1 MKKIR
6 FWKMSGSGNDFVV
19 VDRRNRSLLEDP
31 SRFAQRVCRRK
42 VSVGADGV
50 LLLEESKRADFRM
63 RIFNADGSEAEMC
76 GNGARCIARFAC
88 LQGIAGESMTF
99 ETLAGI
105 LRAQVSRERVKVQ
118 MSEPKDLA
126 LHRKIRLQESEVILH
141 CVNSGVPHAVW
152 FYKDLEEAP
161 VQELGRIIRFHE
173 AFSPAGTNVNFV
185 HVADPHHL
193 SIRTY
198 ERGVEDE
205 TLACGTGAVASA
217 LASSA
222 LGLVEPPVFIRTR
235 GGEVLT
241 VHFQRKGSEFG
252 EVFME
257 GSTAIA
263 CEGELW
269 EEALL

>member
-19 VDRRNRSLLEDP
+19 IDRRNPVLVEDP
-31 SRFAQRVCRRK
+31 SRFTQKVCRRN

-50 LLLEESKRADFRM
+50 LFLEESTRADFMM

-76 GNGARCIARFAC
+76 GNGARCIARFAY
-88 LQGIAGESMTF
+88 LQGIAGKTMTF

-105 LRAQVSRERVKVQ
+105 MKAEVSRERVKIQ
-118 MSEPKDLA
+118 MSEIKDLA
-126 LHRKIRLQESEVILH
+126 LHRRILVEGKEYLVH
-141 CVNSGVPHAVW
+141 SLNTGVPHTVLL
-152 FYKDLEEAP
+152 FQNLEEAP
-161 VQELGRIIRFHE
+161 VLDLGRKIRFHE
-173 AFSPAGTNVNFV
+173 AFSPAGTNVNFIDV
-185 HVADPHHL
+185 TDSHHI

-222 LGLVEPPVFIRTR
+222 LGVVDSPVFLRTR
-235 GGEVLT
+235 GEEVL
-241 VHFQRKGSEFG
+241 VIYFRREGLKFSEIL
-252 EVFME
+252 ME
-257 GSTAIA
+257 GSTAVA
-263 CEGELW
+263 YEGELW
-269 EEALL
+269 DEALT

>member
-19 VDRRNRSLLEDP
+19 VDRRNPLLIEDP
-31 SRFAQRVCRRK
+31 SRFAKKVCRRK

-50 LLLEESKRADFRM
+50 LFLEESKRADFTM

-76 GNGARCIARFAC
+76 GNGARCIARFAH
-88 LQGIAGESMTF
+88 LQGIAGKAMTF
-99 ETLAGI
+99 ETPAGI
-105 LRAQVSRERVKVQ
+105 MEAEINRERVKIK

-126 LHRKIRLQESEVILH
+126 LHRKILVEGEEYLLH
-141 CVNSGVPHAVW
+141 SVNSGVPHAVL
-152 FYKDLEEAP
+152 FCKNLEEVP
-161 VQELGRIIRFHE
+161 VQDLGRRIRFHE
-173 AFSPAGTNVNFV
+173 AFSPAGTNVNFIDV
-185 HVADPHHL
+185 TDSHHI

-222 LGLVEPPVFIRTR
+222 LDLVDSPVFLRTR
-235 GGEVLT
+235 GGEVL
-241 VHFQRKGSEFG
+241 VIYFQREGWKFR
-252 EVFME
+252 EVLME
-257 GSTAIA
+257 GNTAVA
-263 CEGELW
+263 YEGELW
-269 EEALL
+269 EEALI

>member
-6 FWKMSGSGNDFVV
+6 FWKMSGSGNDFLVI
-19 VDRRNRSLLEDP
+19 DRRNPSLIEDP
-31 SRFAQRVCRRK
+31 SHFTQKVCRRK

-50 LLLEESKRADFRM
+50 LFLEESKRADFKM
-63 RIFNADGSEAEMC
+63 RIINADGSEAEMC
-76 GNGARCIARFAC
+76 GNGARCIARFAY
-88 LQGIAGESMTF
+88 LQGIAGKTMTF

-105 LRAQVSRERVKVQ
+105 MRAEINRERVKIK
-118 MSEPKDLA
+118 MSEPKDLI
-126 LHRKIRLQESEVILH
+126 LHRKILVDGKEHLAHS
-141 CVNSGVPHAVW
+141 VNSGVPHAVLL
-152 FYKDLEEAP
+152 YQNLAEAP
-161 VQELGRIIRFHE
+161 VLDLGRKIRLHE
-173 AFSPAGTNVNFV
+173 AFSPAGTNVNFIEV
-185 HVADPHHL
+185 TDSHHI

-222 LGLVEPPVFIRTR
+222 LGLVDSPVFLRTR
-235 GGEVLT
+235 GGEVL
-241 VHFQRKGSEFG
+241 VIHFQRDGLKFS

-257 GSTAIA
+257 GNTAIA